1 MDAKLLRGIA
11 LLAGI
16 LIVLVAA
23 IVKVSSGG
31 SDAGPNDPGTTTEV
45 QAPADAIV
53 VAVAYSPEKETLFKQ
68 AFADFNARKVIVNGH
83 VVFAKGEKVSS
94 GVGLNRLKAGTLQP
108 VIWTPS
114 SSLWGRL
121 LTQTAD
127 VTWVPRQSVSMVRTP
142 LVIAMWEDQAQ
153 ALGWPAKQLGW
164 ADILAEARNAEGW
177 AKYGHPE
184 WGPFRLGHTNPDFST
199 SGLSAVA
206 AEYYAATGKTEGL
219 TLADV
224 EDPTVRRQVR
234 DIQSSVVHYGDTT
247 LFFAEQ
253 LAARGPAFASAVA
266 MEETTLIDYN
276 VRLRKGGKR
285 LVAIYP
291 KEGTFFSDNPL
302 IVLDAP
308 WVSADQKS
316 GAAKI
321 VEFLT
326 SPDVQSKVMA
336 AGFRPS
342 DSAVPLAGS
351 LTKENGVDGSL
362 PTRLLSL
369 PEPKVL
375 ARIREVWREDRK
387 PADIVLVLDTSGS
400 MGDEDKLAQAQE
412 GLKRFL
418 TQLSP
423 RDRVALVA
431 FSDQSAVVQPFAEMS
446 PAARDTLQR
455 SIGGLFPDGGTAV
468 YDATIDGIDLLLQQA
483 DPKHIAAAV
492 VLTDG
497 EDNKSNATVD
507 DVIAKLGATSEAGN
521 VRVFTIA
528 YGAAANRDA
537 LGAVAAAGGG
547 KQYDGDPDNIDAVYT
562 SISSFF

>member
-23 IVKVSSGG
+23 IVKVSSDG
-31 SDAGPNDPGTTTEV
+31 SDGPNDPGTTTEV

-53 VAVAYSPEKETLFKQ
+53 VSVAYSPEKDTLFKQ
-68 AFADFNARKVIVNGH
+68 AFADFNARQVTVNGH
-83 VVFAKGEKVSS
+83 VVFAKGENVSS
-94 GVGLNRLKAGTLQP
+94 GAGLNRLKAGTLQP

-127 VTWVPRQSVSMVRTP
+127 VTWVPRQNVSMFRTP

-153 ALGWPAKQLGW
+153 ALGWPGKELGW
-164 ADILAEARNAEGW
+164 ADILAESQNAQGW

-224 EDPTVRRQVR
+224 EDPTARGQVR
-234 DIQSSVVHYGDTT
+234 EIQSSVVHYGDTT

-266 MEETTLIDYN
+266 MEETTLVDYN
-276 VRLRKGGKR
+276 TRLRKGGKR

-308 WVSADQKS
+308 WVSADQKA
-316 GAAKI
+316 GAAKV

-326 SPDVQSKVMA
+326 SPDVQSKVMT

-342 DSAVPLAGS
+342 DTSVPLAGS
-351 LTKENGVDGSL
+351 LTKENGVDGTL
-362 PTRLLSL
+362 PKRLLSL

-375 ARIREVWREDRK
+375 ARIRELWREDRK

-423 RDRVALVA
+423 RDRVALIA
-431 FSDQSAVVQPFAEMS
+431 FADQSTLVQPFAEMT
-446 PAARDTLQR
+446 PAARSTLEN
-455 SIGGLFPDGGTAV
+455 SISGLFADGGTAV

-497 EDNKSNATVD
+497 EDNKSAANVD
-507 DVIAKLGATSEAGN
+507 DVIAKLAATSEAGS

-528 YGAAANRDA
+528 YGTAANRDA
-537 LGAVAAAGGG
+537 LSAVAKAGGG